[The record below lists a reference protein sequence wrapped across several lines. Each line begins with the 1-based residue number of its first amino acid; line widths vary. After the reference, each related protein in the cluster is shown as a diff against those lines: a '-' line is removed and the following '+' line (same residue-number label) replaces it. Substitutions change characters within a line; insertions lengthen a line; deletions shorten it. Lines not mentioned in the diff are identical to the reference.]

1 MPPKL
6 DSFVAG
12 KKLDKARDSQLAK
25 IQGAVLYAA
34 SPLTNITSGLN
45 LLTRDL
51 QTTLKPPFTFQICW
65 TAFNEP

>member
-34 SPLTNITSGLN
+34 SPLTNLWAKLIDQGLAN
-45 LLTRDL
+45 DPE
-51 QTTLKPPFTFQICW
+51 TTIHVSDMLDSIQ
-65 TAFNEP
+65 

>member
-25 IQGAVLYAA
+25 IQGCMRQAHL
-34 SPLTNITSGLN
+34 LTSGLN

-51 QTTLKPPFTFQICW
+51 
-65 TAFNEP
+65 